1 MNSAADG
8 TYGSDSGTLLTSNF
22 MEHGTLAARIRSA
35 DYRPFLLT
43 LYGNLC
49 FAMDSGNHYAPEDA
63 LIPGGF
69 AGEGAGW
76 TWSAV
81 VNSALQ
87 PTLAL
92 RWLLCYEE
100 SDVDRV
106 HLQKAAPKNWFA
118 PGKKISINNCP
129 TRFGHISWSTESQPN
144 TPGWTIKL
152 EVIPSTLFPAEIVVH
167 IHPPNGRAITSS
179 SLGSVSGTSVV
190 VPAATLAGKGQLS
203 FRVL

>member
-1 MNSAADG
+1 
-8 TYGSDSGTLLTSNF
+8 
-22 MEHGTLAARIRSA
+22 
-35 DYRPFLLT
+35 
-43 LYGNLC
+43 
-49 FAMDSGNHYAPEDA
+49 MDSGNRYAPEDA

-106 HLQKAAPKNWFA
+106 HLQKAAPKNWFS
-118 PGKKISINNCP
+118 PGKKIVVNSCP
-129 TRFGHISWSTESQPN
+129 TRFGRISWSTESEPN
-144 TPGWTIKL
+144 KPGWTIKL
-152 EVIPSTLFPAEIVVH
+152 EVATSTPFLADVVLH
-167 IHPPNGRAITSS
+167 IHPPGGRILTSS
-179 SLGSVSGTSVV
+179 GVGQVSGTAVV
-190 VPAATLAGKGQLS
+190 IPAATLEGKGQLS
-203 FRVL
+203 FRVV